1 MKQKILFFIFLL
13 FSTLLATSS
22 EFKVKEEILKKIEKE
37 FNLFATKRVLALV
50 KNMNEVRD
58 GSDLEKLEKVNDFF
72 NKVPYG
78 KDIDIWGISDY
89 WATRYEFIGKDKGDC
104 EDYVIAKYFT
114 LLELGV
120 DSSKLFMSYVR
131 SSKFDAAHMVLTYY
145 ETPKSIPLVL
155 DNYNYKVLPAT
166 QRGDLTPIYSFDGK
180 ELFNAKQSR
189 IGKLIPAST
198 KQSRPW
204 DELVI
209 TR

>member
-50 KNMNEVRD
+50 KSMNEVRD

>member
-78 KDIDIWGISDY
+78 KDVDIWGISDY

>member
-78 KDIDIWGISDY
+78 KDVDIWGISDY

-155 DNYNYKVLPAT
+155 DNYNY
-166 QRGDLTPIYSFDGK
+166 
-180 ELFNAKQSR
+180 
-189 IGKLIPAST
+189 
-198 KQSRPW
+198 
-204 DELVI
+204 
-209 TR
+209 

>member
-37 FNLFATKRVLALV
+37 FNLFAKKRVLALV

-78 KDIDIWGISDY
+78 KDVDIWGISDY

>member
-37 FNLFATKRVLALV
+37 FNLFAKKRVLALV